1 MELLRNIQN
10 DPHITHPSWKKGTK
24 HAEIF
29 KYSWFFDKY
38 NKESSETLYY
48 WVGPLLNKVNI
59 NKVQIIERQKNERQ
73 IIKRQIINIYS

>member
-59 NKVQIIERQKNERQ
+59 NKVQIIERQKTREL
-73 IIKRQIINIYS
+73 QIINIYS